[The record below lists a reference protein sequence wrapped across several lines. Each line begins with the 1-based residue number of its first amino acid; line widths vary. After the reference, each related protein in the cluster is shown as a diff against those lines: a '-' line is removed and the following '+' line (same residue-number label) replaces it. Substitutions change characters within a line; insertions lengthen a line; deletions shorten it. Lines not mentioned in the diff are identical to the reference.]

1 MNISVARGIVK
12 LKNLRDGDL
21 FVYNHVIALKT
32 RYVNAFGQPVCY
44 IVGDG
49 GIFLGDADDWEV
61 NALGE
66 LMVTPIILSRN

>member
-49 GIFLGDADDWEV
+49 GIFLGNLDEV
-61 NALGE
+61 ITLGE

>member
-1 MNISVARGIVK
+1 MNISVARGIVR
-12 LKNLRDGDL
+12 LQNLREGDL
-21 FVYNHVIALKT
+21 FIYNHVIALKT

-49 GIFLGDADDWEV
+49 GIFLGDLDEV
-61 NALGE
+61 ITLGE